1 MNKKLLIKIRRNIT
15 RKRLS
20 LILFFKEKKKLTM
33 TKSLMPKKYATQFAR
48 LSILRPSASYYN
60 GQKNLDNPQILHET
74 PKRTTAKDWLD
85 MDLKS
90 QSGSIWTDE
99 KARMLK
105 KNRNYSS
112 NNSKP
117 MILKPDTVKYGSV
130 EIQENPMVI
139 D

>member
-1 MNKKLLIKIRRNIT
+1 L
-15 RKRLS
+15 
-20 LILFFKEKKKLTM
+20 KEKKKLTM
-33 TKSLMPKKYATQFAR
+33 TKNLMPKMYATQFAR

-60 GQKNLDNPQILHET
+60 CQKNLDNPQILHET
-74 PKRTTAKDWLD
+74 PKRTTAIDWLD

-90 QSGSIWTDE
+90 QSGSIWTAE

-117 MILKPDTVKYGSV
+117 MILKPETVKYGSV
-130 EIQENPMVI
+130 EIQEIPIVI